1 MLYHRR
7 ILHVTLLVVKNQ
19 LCTLDKEEA
28 FSFLHLHYNS
38 NDPEFVFGKILTLF
52 FLLDMTL
59 CVSSGAVLTLLLH
72 H

>member
-38 NDPEFVFGKILTLF
+38 NDPEFVFGKILHF

-59 CVSSGAVLTLLLH
+59 CVSSGAVLTLPLH